1 MNINTAS
8 RQTDNFK
15 IMNFDHLMQ
24 IYENNYYLFKQVITT
39 LGDSSS
45 ISTIV
50 FNNNVMQYEP
60 ITITKYTDIFRFYYK
75 YKSPFYPGNNY
86 SIKTHLVFT
95 LYKDAKLLEVKSLS
109 QNRDFDEN
117 IDNKIKINL
126 NIYFWLK
133 SILKNNNIYQQYT

>member
-45 ISTIV
+45 MSTII

-117 IDNKIKINL
+117 IDNKIRINL
-126 NIYFWLK
+126 NTYFWLK
-133 SILKNNNIYQQYT
+133 SILKNNNIYQ